1 MLLLVKKQQIT
12 IIPKDMWTA
21 NLSTHMKDTKDIKEA
36 IISYGMISEHVR
48 QLLKTWSS
56 RNWITLND

>member
-1 MLLLVKKQQIT
+1 
-12 IIPKDMWTA
+12 MWTA
-21 NLSTHMKDTKDIKEA
+21 NLSTYMKDINDIKEA

-56 RNWITLND
+56 RNWITLNDWLQLILLVLEYIPQL